1 MLCGTAISSGDC
13 PLWIKSGLGLGRR
26 HIRFTPKSGHRN
38 SVVKCPL
45 CANSRHSK
53 AVWISIGCKGRQRW
67 RTDGSFGWQLLEL
80 PNWVAVTWMIVW
92 AFLGYIFAP
101 YRMWKHHRKQIA
113 SSSQVDKK

>member
-1 MLCGTAISSGDC
+1 MSALPPKADIGTQSC
-13 PLWIKSGLGLGRR
+13 
-26 HIRFTPKSGHRN
+26 
-38 SVVKCPL
+38 
-45 CANSRHSK
+45 K
-53 AVWISIGCKGRQRW
+53 AVWISIGCKGRQWW

-113 SSSQVDKK
+113 SSSQVDKNNRRRANVCDEICSQSGRTRRHCDKPFSGF